1 MPQMTNVQLLN
12 TAGTLVDM
20 HMVTT
25 QQGATPAEWT
35 ERTGIFQHDARATL
49 LVRKSASGQT
59 DKATLRIR
67 LPLVNQVTG
76 QVESTDTVNVEFTMS
91 RKGSTA
97 NRYNLAALIQSALA
111 LPIIGEAV
119 VFGSPMN

>member
-1 MPQMTNVQLLN
+1 MPQMTNVQLTN
-12 TAGTLVDM
+12 KAGTTVDM
-20 HMVTT
+20 HMVTS
-25 QQGATPAEWT
+25 QQGTSPAEWT
-35 ERTGIFQHDARATL
+35 QRTGYFQRDLRATL
-49 LVRKSASGQT
+49 LIRKSASGQT

-76 QVESTDTVNVEFTMS
+76 QVESTETVNVEFTMS

-97 NRYNLAALIQSALA
+97 NRYNLVALIHSALA
-111 LPIIGEAV
+111 LPEIEEAV